1 MINIL
6 LSSHYTCFYHEPH
19 NNFTIFRNT
28 SFYTFCNIKI
38 NMAKKRLM
46 DWESARRIQSAVDS
60 GRAVKADE
68 GFKSRAMS
76 AAARNEKR

>member
-1 MINIL
+1 M
-6 LSSHYTCFYHEPH
+6 
-19 NNFTIFRNT
+19 
-28 SFYTFCNIKI
+28 
-38 NMAKKRLM
+38 NMAKKLM